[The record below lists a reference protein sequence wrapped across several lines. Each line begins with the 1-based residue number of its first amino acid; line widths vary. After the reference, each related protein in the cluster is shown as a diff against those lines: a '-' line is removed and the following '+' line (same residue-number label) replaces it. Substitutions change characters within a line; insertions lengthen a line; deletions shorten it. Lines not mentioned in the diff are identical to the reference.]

1 MSLWLNNCIEF
12 FNEKVI
18 QMVKIRPATEDD
30 AQELLAIYAPY
41 ITNTTI
47 TFEDVIP
54 SVAEFKQRIQNISK
68 DFPYIVAED
77 DEEKILGYAY
87 AHLYGP
93 RAAYAWT
100 VEASIYVDHNFEG
113 HGLGTQ
119 LYQHLE
125 AILKKQNVVNL
136 MACITEENDN
146 SIKFHEKFGYEK
158 VGVFKKVGFKFN
170 RWLDVTW
177 MQKNLNPKLKNMT
190 KVISWKKLQ

>member
-1 MSLWLNNCIEF
+1 MI
-12 FNEKVI
+12 
-18 QMVKIRPATEDD
+18 KIRPATEDD

-47 TFEDVIP
+47 TFEDVIH
-54 SVAEFKQRIQNISK
+54 SVENFKQRIRDISEH
-68 DFPYIVAED
+68 FPYLVAVND
-77 DEEKILGYAY
+77 DDKILGYAY

-119 LYQHLE
+119 LYQRLE
-125 AILKKQNVVNL
+125 TILKQQNVVNL
-136 MACITEENDN
+136 MACITEENEN
-146 SIKFHEKFGYEK
+146 SVKFHEKFGYEK
-158 VGVFKKVGFKFN
+158 VGTFKKVGFKFN

-177 MQKNLNPKLKNMT
+177 MQKKLNPGTTNMDKT
-190 KVISWKKLQ
+190 ISWKELD